1 MSITL
6 EQVRQHPAVRAY
18 IQKSD
23 ESLMAMG
30 YTEHSFAHVTREART
45 ARDILAQTGHSQR
58 DGELA
63 AIAGYLH
70 DIGNMINRKGHET
83 SGALMAF
90 HLLNDMGAAQED
102 IATIVTAIGNH
113 DEATAFPVNDV
124 AAALMI
130 ADKTDV
136 RRTRVR
142 DKASI
147 AFDIH
152 DRVNYAVV
160 DSRVEVLT
168 EEKEIRLNLSI
179 DTASSPI
186 SEYFE
191 IFLSR
196 MILCRK
202 AAEKLGY
209 SFGLVI
215 NGQKMM

>member
-1 MSITL
+1 MSITFNT
-6 EQVRQHPAVRAY
+6 VKNDPSVRAY
-18 IQKSD
+18 IQKAD
-23 ESLMAMG
+23 DSLLALG
-30 YTEHSFAHVTREART
+30 YTEHGFAHVTKVAHT
-45 ARDILAQTGHSQR
+45 ARDILSQTGHSER

-63 AIAGYLH
+63 SVAGYLH
-70 DIGNMINRKGHET
+70 DIGNIVNRHRHET

-90 HLLNDMGAAQED
+90 QLLTAMGAPVEE

-124 AAALMI
+124 AAALII

-136 RRTRVR
+136 RRSRVR
-142 DKASI
+142 NKDTI

-160 DSRVEVLT
+160 DSQVDVLNDT
-168 EEKEIRLNLSI
+168 KEIRLSLTI
-179 DTASSPI
+179 DTESSPI

-209 SFGLVI
+209 RFGLHI
-215 NGQKMM
+215 NQSKMM

>member
-1 MSITL
+1 MRITL
-6 EQVRQHPAVRAY
+6 EDVKRDPAVRAY
-18 IQKSD
+18 IEKSD
-23 ESLMAMG
+23 ESLKAIG
-30 YTEHSFAHVTREART
+30 YTEHSFAHVTKVAVT
-45 ARDILAQTGHSQR
+45 ARDILSQTGRDER

-63 AIAGYLH
+63 AVAGYLH
-70 DIGNMINRKGHET
+70 DIGNLVNRNRHET

-90 HLLNDMGAAQED
+90 QVLNKLGADAAD

-124 AAALMI
+124 AAALII

-136 RRTRVR
+136 RRSRVR
-142 DKASI
+142 DRETI
-147 AFDIH
+147 VLDIH

-160 DSRVEVLT
+160 NSKVEVL
-168 EEKEIRLNLSI
+168 EDGKEIRLSLTI
-179 DTASSPI
+179 DTEICPI

-202 AAEKLGY
+202 AAEKLGRR
-209 SFGLVI
+209 FGLVI
-215 NGQKMM
+215 NGQTMM

>member
-6 EQVRQHPAVRAY
+6 EAVKRNPAVRAY
-18 IQKSD
+18 IEKSD
-23 ESLMAMG
+23 ESLKVMG
-30 YTEHSFAHVTREART
+30 FTEHSFAHVTKVAVT
-45 ARDILAQTGHSQR
+45 ARDILAQTGHSQE

-63 AIAGYLH
+63 AVAGYLH
-70 DIGNMINRKGHET
+70 DIGNLVNRNRHET

-90 HLLNDMGAAQED
+90 QILTSMGADVTD

-113 DEATAFPVNDV
+113 DEATAYPVNDV
-124 AAALMI
+124 AAALII

-136 RRTRVR
+136 RRSRVR
-142 DKASI
+142 NKETI

-160 DSRVEVLT
+160 ESKVEVLK
-168 EEKEIRLNLSI
+168 EEKQIQLTLTIE
-179 DTASSPI
+179 TATSSV

-202 AAEKLGY
+202 AAEKLGHG
-209 SFGLVI
+209 FALVI
-215 NGQKMM
+215 NGHKMM

>member
-6 EQVRQHPAVRAY
+6 EDVKRNPAVRAY

-23 ESLMAMG
+23 ESLKVIG
-30 YTEHSFAHVTREART
+30 YTEHSFAHVTKVAVT
-45 ARDILAQTGHSQR
+45 ARDILSKTGHSER

-63 AIAGYLH
+63 AVAGYLH
-70 DIGNMINRKGHET
+70 DIGNLVNRNRHET

-90 HLLNDMGAAQED
+90 QILTAMGTDVEE

-124 AAALMI
+124 AAALII

-136 RRTRVR
+136 RRSRVR
-142 DKASI
+142 DKETI
-147 AFDIH
+147 VLDIH

-160 DSRVEVLT
+160 DSRVDVLP
-168 EEKEIRLNLSI
+168 EEKAIRLTLTI
-179 DTASSPI
+179 DTEICPI

-202 AAEKLGY
+202 AAERLGY
-209 SFGLVI
+209 RFGLVI
-215 NGQKMM
+215 NGQTMM